1 MGKSNKNEVKKIDF
15 EQFKV
20 LYCLKYVAIES
31 KLQKLVFK
39 YGENN
44 YFLLSHLCSEMET
57 KNDKVAEDALIA
69 ISDVLL
75 SSMYLV
81 GDAEFVKMLMEL
93 LQKYIN
99 DKKEVIASNNKN
111 TENKIEEVD
120 K

>member
-15 EQFKV
+15 QQFKV

-44 YFLLSHLCSEMET
+44 YFLLSHLCSEIT
-57 KNDKVAEDALIA
+57 NKNDEVARDALIA

-81 GDAEFVKMLMEL
+81 GDSNFVKMLMEL
-93 LQKYIN
+93 LQKYLN
-99 DKKEVIASNNKN
+99 DKKEVIADSSEKVEEN
-111 TENKIEEVD
+111 TTE
-120 K
+120 

>member
-1 MGKSNKNEVKKIDF
+1 MGKSKKNEVKKIDF

-44 YFLLSHLCSEMET
+44 YFLLSHLCSEVT
-57 KNDKVAEDALIA
+57 NKNDEVARDALIA

-81 GDAEFVKMLMEL
+81 GDYNFVKMLMEL
-93 LQKYIN
+93 LQKYLN
-99 DKKEVIASNNKN
+99 DKKEVIDSDNKN

-120 K
+120 E

>member
-1 MGKSNKNEVKKIDF
+1 MGKANKNEVKKIDF
-15 EQFKV
+15 QQFKV

-81 GDAEFVKMLMEL
+81 GDSNFVKMLMEL
-93 LQKYIN
+93 LQKYLN
-99 DKKEVIASNNKN
+99 DKKGTVAYSSEKVEENNKGDN
-111 TENKIEEVD
+111 
-120 K
+120 

>member
-1 MGKSNKNEVKKIDF
+1 MGKSNKNEVKRIDF

-20 LYCLKYVAIES
+20 IYCLKYVAIES

-44 YFLLSHLCSEMET
+44 YFLLSHLCSEIT
-57 KNDKVAEDALIA
+57 NKNDEVARDALIA

-81 GDAEFVKMLMEL
+81 GDSNFVKMLMDL
-93 LQKYIN
+93 LQKYLN
-99 DKKEVIASNNKN
+99 DKKEVIAD
-111 TENKIEEVD
+111 IEINE
-120 K
+120 KKFMEKK

>member
-1 MGKSNKNEVKKIDF
+1 MGKANKNEVKKIDF

-81 GDAEFVKMLMEL
+81 GDSNFVKMLMEL
-93 LQKYIN
+93 LQKYLN
-99 DKKEVIASNNKN
+99 DKKEVIADSSEKVEEN
-111 TENKIEEVD
+111 TTE
-120 K
+120 

>member
-20 LYCLKYVAIES
+20 IYCLKYVAIES

-44 YFLLSHLCSEMET
+44 YFLLSHLCSEIT
-57 KNDKVAEDALIA
+57 NKNDEVARDALIA

-81 GDAEFVKMLMEL
+81 GDSNFVKMLMDL
-93 LQKYIN
+93 LQKYLN
-99 DKKEVIASNNKN
+99 DKKEVIAD
-111 TENKIEEVD
+111 IEINE
-120 K
+120 KKFMEKK

>member
-1 MGKSNKNEVKKIDF
+1 MGKANKNEVKKIDF

-20 LYCLKYVAIES
+20 IYCLKYVAIES

-44 YFLLSHLCSEMET
+44 YFLLSHLCSEIT
-57 KNDKVAEDALIA
+57 NKNDEVARDALIA

-81 GDAEFVKMLMEL
+81 GDSNFVKMLMDL
-93 LQKYIN
+93 LQKYLN
-99 DKKEVIASNNKN
+99 DKKEVIAD
-111 TENKIEEVD
+111 IEINE
-120 K
+120 KKFMEKK

>member
-1 MGKSNKNEVKKIDF
+1 MGKANKNEVKKIDF

-44 YFLLSHLCSEMET
+44 YFLLSHLCSEIT
-57 KNDKVAEDALIA
+57 NKNDEVARDALIA

-81 GDAEFVKMLMEL
+81 GDSNFVKMLMEL

-99 DKKEVIASNNKN
+99 DKKEVIADSSEKVEEN
-111 TENKIEEVD
+111 TTE
-120 K
+120 